1 MAATTRMREKYE
13 SAAVPALQTEFGY
26 KSPMQVPRIEKIV
39 LNVGLGEA
47 VQNVKLLDAV
57 QKELAA
63 ITGQKPVVT
72 KAKKAIAGFKLRKWL
87 PIGCMVTLRGAR
99 MYEFLDRLISL
110 ALPRIRDFRGI
121 PRKSFD
127 GNGNYALGLKEQFLF
142 PEINPDKVELVH
154 GMDVVI
160 CTSAR
165 TDQEAR
171 ALLTHMGMPFVN

>member
-1 MAATTRMREKYE
+1 MAAPRLREKYD
-13 SAAVPALQTEFGY
+13 SMAVPALKKEFEY
-26 KSPMQVPRIEKIV
+26 KSSMQVPRIQKIV

-47 VQNVKLLDAV
+47 VQNVKLLEVV

-63 ITGQKPVVT
+63 ITGQRPVVT
-72 KAKKAIAGFKLRKWL
+72 KAKKAIAGFKLRKGL